1 MLMLWHDS
9 YSCLTGTNRNVWSNY
24 QPPPPPPPP
33 LHTSLAGVLMKTL
46 EAAAEDKT
54 WLLIKSNYQMFVR
67 LCPGSTVG
75 GWRAVKTKILSPKL
89 YPAYHYGLS
98 REGPPLCRLQ
108 PALQDSVNQWPA
120 NRKARYLPF
129 FSTEI
134 NLVIL
139 SSHCGTRL
147 VTSLRTWEKIH
158 TKNVG
163 QVYNEI

>member
-1 MLMLWHDS
+1 MIRIHVWLGLIVMCDP
-9 YSCLTGTNRNVWSNY
+9 TTNLLL
-24 QPPPPPPPP
+24 
-33 LHTSLAGVLMKTL
+33 LHLHLLLSDTSLAGVLMKTL

-108 PALQDSVNQWPA
+108 PALLDSVNQWPA
-120 NRKARYLPF
+120 NCKASYWPF
-129 FSTEI
+129 F
-134 NLVIL
+134 LLKLIL
-139 SSHCGTRL
+139 LFCRVTRTRQ
-147 VTSLRTWEKIH
+147 VTSLRT
-158 TKNVG
+158 
-163 QVYNEI
+163 

>member
-9 YSCLTGTNRNVWSNY
+9 YSCLTGTNRNVWSY
-24 QPPPPPPPP
+24 YQPQPPPP
-33 LHTSLAGVLMKTL
+33 LAGVLMKTL

-108 PALQDSVNQWPA
+108 PALQDSVNQWPPPNCKEVLA
-120 NRKARYLPF
+120 IFLLKL
-129 FSTEI
+129 
-134 NLVIL
+134 IL
-139 SSHCGTRL
+139 LFCRVTRTRL
-147 VTSLRTWEKIH
+147 VTTLRTYQIL
-158 TKNVG
+158 
-163 QVYNEI
+163 Q